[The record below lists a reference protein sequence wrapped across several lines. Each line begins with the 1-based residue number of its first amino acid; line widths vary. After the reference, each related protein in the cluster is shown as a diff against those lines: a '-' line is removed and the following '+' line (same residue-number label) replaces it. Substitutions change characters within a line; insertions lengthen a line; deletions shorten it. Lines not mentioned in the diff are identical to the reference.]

1 MSAPE
6 VEIEI
11 DIDDHGYGRRV
22 SWEDGEERVS
32 VRIAPMRSWPSW
44 RDGEPDPEAVHA
56 PTAALRLAS
65 ALGDRA
71 PRFGTDAE
79 LGAWEYLMSLS

>member
-1 MSAPE
+1 
-6 VEIEI
+6 
-11 DIDDHGYGRRV
+11 
-22 SWEDGEERVS
+22 
-32 VRIAPMRSWPSW
+32 MRSWPSW